1 MEKMHISWPSRR
13 RPTKRMKIPMRDEIS
28 VPLVPECSAC
38 MIESLK
44 ILIPLLAYE
53 ETEQY
58 NLYSLAFSRL
68 SEGFS
73 KRLDP
78 IEISVS
84 LYRELYDRV
93 GVKDPYSTLKKQ
105 SIEAAKKALPPID
118 NLVSRLEGPE
128 KLRAALATSIAG
140 NVIDFNTA
148 GHDPKLDN
156 LQGVFEEILQSGF
169 AIDDSSMLWESLTT
183 RKGKMLFLG
192 DNAGE
197 TIFDI
202 PLVRLAN
209 DLGWD
214 VTYIVKMRPMVNDAV
229 EEDVRGTEIEKIATI
244 RNTGAWA
251 HGVPKKWVSDE
262 FLGLVAESDLVISKG
277 QANIETF
284 PEIQR
289 EFSVETYY
297 VLRGKCPHIS
307 AAIGATKGQNV
318 VLRRPA
324 SE

>member
-1 MEKMHISWPSRR
+1 MS
-13 RPTKRMKIPMRDEIS
+13 DEIS

-44 ILIPLLAYE
+44 ILIPLLSSE
-53 ETEQY
+53 EKDQY

-68 SEGFS
+68 AEGFS
-73 KRLDP
+73 RQLEP

-84 LYRELYDRV
+84 LYRELYDQA

-105 SIEAAKKALPPID
+105 SIEAAKKVVPAID
-118 NLVSRLEGPE
+118 KLVSELEGPE
-128 KLRAALATSIAG
+128 KLRAALAASIAG

-148 GHDPKLDN
+148 GHDPN
-156 LQGVFEEILQSGF
+156 LNDLRGMFEEILQSGF
-169 AIDDSSMLWESLTT
+169 AIDDSSLLWESLTT
-183 RKGKMLFLG
+183 RKRKMLFLG

-197 TIFDI
+197 TLFDI
-202 PLVRLAN
+202 PLVRLVA
-209 DLGWD
+209 DLGWA
-214 VTYIVKMRPMVNDAV
+214 VTYVVKMRPMVNDAV
-229 EEDVRGTEIEKIATI
+229 EEDVRGTEMERLATI
-244 RNTGAWA
+244 ANTGAWA
-251 HGVPKKWVSDE
+251 HGVPRKWVSNE
-262 FLGLVAESDLVISKG
+262 FLQLVADSDLVISKG

-307 AAIGATKGQNV
+307 AAVGATKGQNV

-324 SE
+324 PE

>member
-1 MEKMHISWPSRR
+1 
-13 RPTKRMKIPMRDEIS
+13 MKIPMPDEIS

-44 ILIPLLAYE
+44 ILIPLLAAE
-53 ETEQY
+53 EKEQY

-73 KRLDP
+73 KQLDP

-84 LYRELYDRV
+84 LYRELYDKV
-93 GVKDPYSTLKKQ
+93 GVKDPYSALKKQ
-105 SIEAAKKALPPID
+105 SIKAAKRVVPTIEKLI
-118 NLVSRLEGPE
+118 SGLEGPE
-128 KLRAALATSIAG
+128 KLRAALAASIAG

-148 GHDPKLDN
+148 GHDPDLNN
-156 LQGVFEEILQSGF
+156 LRGVFEGIFQSGF
-169 AIDDSSMLWESLTT
+169 AIDDSSLLWESLTT

-197 TIFDI
+197 TLFDI
-202 PLVRLAN
+202 PLVRLVT

-214 VTYIVKMRPMVNDAV
+214 VTYVVKMRPMVNDAV
-229 EEDVRGTEIEKIATI
+229 EEDVRGTEMEKLVTI

-262 FLGLVAESDLVISKG
+262 FLRLVEESNLAISKG

-297 VLRGKCPHIS
+297 LLRGKCPHIS
-307 AAIGATKGQNV
+307 AAVGATKGQNV

-324 SE
+324 SG

>member
-1 MEKMHISWPSRR
+1 
-13 RPTKRMKIPMRDEIS
+13 
-28 VPLVPECSAC
+28 

-44 ILIPLLAYE
+44 ILIPLLATE
-53 ETEQY
+53 EKEQY
-58 NLYSLAFSRL
+58 DLYSLAFSRL
-68 SEGFS
+68 AEGFS
-73 KRLDP
+73 RQLEP

-84 LYRELYDRV
+84 LYRELYDQA
-93 GVKDPYSTLKKQ
+93 GVRDPYSTLKKQ
-105 SIEAAKKALPPID
+105 SIEAAKKVVPAID
-118 NLVSRLEGPE
+118 KIVSELEGPE
-128 KLRAALATSIAG
+128 KLRAALAASIAG

-148 GHDPKLDN
+148 GHDPN
-156 LQGVFEEILQSGF
+156 LNDLRGMFEEILQSGF
-169 AIDDSSMLWESLTT
+169 AIDDSSLLWESLTT

-197 TIFDI
+197 TLFDI
-202 PLVRLAN
+202 PLVRLVA
-209 DLGWD
+209 DLGWA
-214 VTYIVKMRPMVNDAV
+214 VTYVVKMRPMVNDAV
-229 EEDVRGTEIEKIATI
+229 EEDVRGTEIEELATI
-244 RNTGAWA
+244 SNTGAWA

-262 FLGLVAESDLVISKG
+262 FLWLVADSDLVISKG

-289 EFSVETYY
+289 DSSVETYY

-307 AAIGATKGQNV
+307 AAVGATKGQNV